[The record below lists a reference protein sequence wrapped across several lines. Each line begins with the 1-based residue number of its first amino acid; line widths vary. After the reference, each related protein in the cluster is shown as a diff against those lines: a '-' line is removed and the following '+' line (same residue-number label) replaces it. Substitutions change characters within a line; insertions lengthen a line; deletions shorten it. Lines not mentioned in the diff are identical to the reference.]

1 MRPGDIATGNK
12 FSQSEAVGRCRGV
25 KESKLRGMYALTKL
39 ADEEGTV
46 SKAENT

>member
-1 MRPGDIATGNK
+1 MKENTAASK

-39 ADEEGTV
+39 ADEEGEKRGV
-46 SKAENT
+46 DIK